1 MKPCLVFLCPL
12 LIASSVAAEHWP
24 LDSADGALVVHG
36 KADTA
41 EGASGKSLLLD
52 GSSLIELR
60 DSARL
65 NGGNSGFTFS
75 VWLNPHELH
84 GGQQLIAGKNRYS
97 LNQRQW
103 GLMIE
108 PDGTLQAYLHQDGWS
123 TITCKERLQE
133 GRWHLVTLSVG
144 QGEAILYLNG
154 KRAGSVALKKPIPGT
169 ETDITIGGTRD
180 GDRLRQMLRGA
191 VDEARYEARVMSTEE
206 IAAAYQP
213 VVATHA
219 VVKPLVSDTPLW
231 DATVKLPEAIEL
243 PMLEG
248 VEFSVIKK
256 HEPEVDGYQWL
267 HGVGLAWHKGRL
279 YVSFGHN
286 KGAENTPTEEAR
298 GRVSTD
304 GGKTWGE
311 IFTIDTGTE
320 APDLA
325 ISHGVFI
332 SQHERLWAFHGAF
345 YERMGRIHT
354 RAYLLDE
361 ATGRW
366 EPKGVVVEDGFWAL
380 NLPLR
385 MSDGNWIMPGIK
397 ARRYSTTE
405 AHPAAVAIS
414 RGDDLMKWDLV
425 AIAPSSG
432 MRLWGESGV
441 ILDGANVTSVARYGP
456 KPLALMA
463 TSTDRGRTWTTMAES
478 NLPMATSKPCTGV
491 LSSGQRFLICTTAA
505 NNGGRRAPLTIAVS
519 KPGMKGFSKVF
530 CIRHAIFP
538 EGPGESNERAGL
550 AYPCAIEREGKLYV
564 GYSNSGGRRGNQ
576 NSAELAV
583 IPVASLNAE

>member
-1 MKPCLVFLCPL
+1 
-12 LIASSVAAEHWP
+12 
-24 LDSADGALVVHG
+24 VHG

-52 GSSLIELR
+52 GSSLIALR

-65 NGGNSGFTFS
+65 NGGDSGFTFS
-75 VWLNPHELH
+75 VWVNPHELH

-103 GLMIE
+103 GVMIE
-108 PDGTLQAYLHQDGWS
+108 PDGSLQAYLHQDGWS
-123 TITCKERLQE
+123 TIACKERLQE
-133 GRWHLVTLSVG
+133 GQWHQVTLTIGNQLAS
-144 QGEAILYLNG
+144 LYLNG
-154 KRAGSVALKKPIPGT
+154 KSVGSVALKKPIPST
-169 ETDITIGGTRD
+169 ETEITIGGTRD
-180 GDRLRQMLRGA
+180 GDRMRQMLRGA
-191 VDEARYEARVMSTEE
+191 VDEARYEPRVLSEEE

-213 VVATHA
+213 VTATHA
-219 VVKPLVSDTPLW
+219 IVKPLVSDTPLW
-231 DATVKLPEAIEL
+231 DDSVKLPEAAEL
-243 PMLEG
+243 PMLKG
-248 VEFSVIKK
+248 IEFHVIKK
-256 HEPEVDGYQWL
+256 YEPEVDGYHWL
-267 HGVGLAWHKGRL
+267 HGVGLAWHKGKL
-279 YVSFGHN
+279 YASFGHN
-286 KGAENTPTEEAR
+286 TGAENTPTEEAR
-298 GRVSTD
+298 GRASSD
-304 GGKTWGE
+304 GGRTWGDV
-311 IFTIDTGTE
+311 FTIDKGSD

-332 SQHERLWAFHGAF
+332 SQHEKLWAFHGAF

-361 ATGRW
+361 PTGRW

-385 MSDGNWIMPGIK
+385 MSDGNWIVPGIK

-414 RGDDLMKWDLV
+414 HGDDLMKWDLV
-425 AIAPSSG
+425 AITPG
-432 MRLWGESGV
+432 PRMNLWGESGV
-441 ILDGANVTSVARYGP
+441 MLDGANVVSVARYAP

-463 TSTDRGRTWTTMAES
+463 TSKDHGRTWTPMVES

-491 LSSGQRFLICTTAA
+491 LSSGQRYLICTTAA

-519 KPGMKGFSKVF
+519 KPNAKVFGKVF
-530 CIRHAIFP
+530 CIRHAVFP

-550 AYPCAIEREGKLYV
+550 AYPCAIEHEGKLYV

-583 IPVASLNAE
+583 IPVESLKVE